1 MNTSTIKQILLP
13 LCIAATLSIPVHADD
28 IYATQQASIKET
40 GGFGLGLLAGAIL
53 GGPPGAIIGAAS
65 GGWLGHHDTQRTD
78 AIAAIDLEL
87 VIKEN
92 QITKLE
98 TELSNT
104 ETELSATETEL
115 ANTISRFQSE
125 KRLANLD
132 FLSKRQTTTIYFG
145 SGEIDLPSRNGDRL
159 YELAQ
164 LLNDYPELQINME
177 GHADIRGD
185 DEYNQH
191 LSELRVD
198 TVQHILEEAGIPADR
213 IHCESYGESKAMA
226 SEGDHQNYVF
236 DRRVSI
242 HVSLDSSAS

>member
-1 MNTSTIKQILLP
+1 MKQTTFTKTLLP
-13 LCIAATLSIPVHADD
+13 LCIAAALSLPVQAND
-28 IYATQQASIKET
+28 IYAQHDHASTKET
-40 GGFGLGLLAGAIL
+40 GGFGLGMIVGAIL
-53 GGPPGAIIGAAS
+53 GGPPGAIVGAA
-65 GGWLGHHDTQRTD
+65 GGSWLGHHDTQRTD
-78 AIAAIDLEL
+78 TIAAIDLEL
-87 VIKEN
+87 TEKEN
-92 QITKLE
+92 LITKLE
-98 TELSNT
+98 TELS
-104 ETELSATETEL
+104 ATESEL
-115 ANTISRFQSE
+115 ANTISRFKNEQ
-125 KRLANLD
+125 ANSDQRFTNLE

-145 SGEIDLPSRNGDRL
+145 SGEVDLPVRNGDHL

-177 GHADIRGD
+177 GHADISGD

-213 IHCESYGESKAMA
+213 IHCESYGESQAMA
-226 SEGDHQNYVF
+226 TEGDKQNYVF